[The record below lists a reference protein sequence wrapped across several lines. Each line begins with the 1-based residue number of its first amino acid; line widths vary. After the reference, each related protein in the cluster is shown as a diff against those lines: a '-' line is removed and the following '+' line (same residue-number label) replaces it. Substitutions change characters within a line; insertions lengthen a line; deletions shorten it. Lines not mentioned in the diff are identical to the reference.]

1 MNCLIDTHILL
12 WSAISPEKISS
23 KINRVLLLPENNLMV
38 SPVSFWEISIKYS
51 MGKLQ
56 IQGLTPEDFP
66 RIAGETGFD
75 LLPLTVDD
83 FSTFHNLK
91 RTAHRDPFDRML
103 AWQAIRNDLILI
115 TQYPDFKVYI
125 PSGLQILK

>member
-23 KINRVLLLPENNLMV
+23 KINRVLLVPENSLMV
-38 SPVSFWEISIKYS
+38 SHISFWEISLKYS
-51 MGKLQ
+51 VGKLQ

-66 RIAGETGFD
+66 RIASETGFE

-91 RTAHRDPFDRML
+91 GTAHRDPFDRML
-103 AWQAIRNDLILI
+103 AWQAIRHDLTLI
-115 TQYPDFKVYI
+115 TEDPDFRMYI
-125 PSGLQILK
+125 PLGLHIFK

>member
-115 TQYPDFKVYI
+115 TQDPDFKVYI